1 MNKYMRFDAVSF
13 LRDSKDWDEQIR
25 EKQRDLYAITEISGT
40 SNDSPGR
47 SGTISD
53 PVLQVAAQRE
63 RLEFEIFRLESY
75 QQALSYARRMLSEAQ
90 NEVLDVFFFQSGY
103 IPPLIEKYGSKH
115 ALCRSD
121 VYRVRREALDELSR
135 IITERYGL

>member
-13 LRDSKDWDEQIR
+13 LRDSKTWDEQIR

-40 SNDSPGR
+40 SNDSLGR

-90 NEVLDVFFFQSGY
+90 NEVIDVFFFKGGY
-103 IPPLIEKYGSKH
+103 IAPLVDKHGSKWG
-115 ALCRSD
+115 LCRD
-121 VYRVRREALDELSR
+121 GVYKARREALDELSR